1 MRRIGQDYWMRRIG
15 DETYMCHAYSRK
27 SQRAPI
33 NLLLREEFEQFAI
46 AAGLPSLTGAL
57 FAHGAD
63 RAYYECEQ
71 NIRFMFLEFMA
82 LMLDDEQQT

>member
-1 MRRIGQDYWMRRIG
+1 MRRIG

-27 SQRAPI
+27 SMFAPI
-33 NLLLREEFEQFAI
+33 NLMLREEFEQFAI

-57 FAHGAD
+57 FAAGAI
-63 RAYYECEQ
+63 RTYYECEQ
-71 NIRFMFLEFMA
+71 DIRFMFLEFMA

>member
-1 MRRIGQDYWMRRIG
+1 MRRIG

-27 SQRAPI
+27 SPRAPI
-33 NLLLREEFEQFAI
+33 NLVLRKEFEQFAI

-57 FAHGAD
+57 FAHAD
-63 RAYYECEQ
+63 RSRTYDGCEQ
-71 NIRFMFLEFMA
+71 DIRFMFLDFMA